1 MVCVWWCDITSMSIK
16 VFLRGGSMYEDD
28 GVDIPEGE
36 RRDGKVMV
44 LVPIAVRNSDF
55 GGYRC
60 RVVDKYG
67 TSVQQTCCRN

>member
-1 MVCVWWCDITSMSIK
+1 
-16 VFLRGGSMYEDD
+16 MYEDD

-55 GGYRC
+55 WGYRC